1 MHLIK
6 FGREIGHQKKKCYWL
21 IHCIFICKSSK
32 KQLSSRSTLPDKQLA
47 VSEGD
52 GLTLVCKR
60 SLISAQ
66 DNVVTGAQDA
76 QLKGHVGD
84 AAAAVSNQSIP
95 QQWMSYHLE

>member
-1 MHLIK
+1 VTDHHISK
-6 FGREIGHQKKKCYWL
+6 NRSRQREQNTE
-21 IHCIFICKSSK
+21 SPK
-32 KQLSSRSTLPDKQLA
+32 KQSSSTTTLPDNQLA

-52 GLTLVCKR
+52 SLTLGRKR
-60 SLISAQ
+60 SLISAE